1 LTGLTSIPEAR
12 IIKRSSAREQIVQI
26 LLDRILDGTY
36 APGQRLIELQIAKEL
51 NTSQA
56 PVREAIRYLEAMKVV
71 ETETYKGTKVRS
83 ISAKELEESSQV
95 RASLEELGGQL
106 AAANIEAELGA
117 LQQEADQ
124 FMEAALK
131 KDVKSFSQHDI
142 EFHRLIMKASQ
153 NSLLLSI
160 WESVV
165 LESRFRM
172 TLKTIGENQLTEF
185 GQAHLPVLEALKNG
199 NGKEAGKLLKNL
211 ICKYHF
217 LKNDEGPA

>member
-1 LTGLTSIPEAR
+1 M
-12 IIKRSSAREQIVQI
+12 QI
-26 LLDRILDGTY
+26 LLERILDGTY
-36 APGQRLIELQIAKEL
+36 EPGRRLIEMQIAKEL

-56 PVREAIRYLEAMKVV
+56 PVREAFRYLEAMKVV
-71 ETETYKGTKVRS
+71 ETETYKGTRVRS

-106 AAANIEAELGA
+106 AAAHIEAQLTS
-117 LQQEADQ
+117 LQREADQ
-124 FMEAALK
+124 FMEAARK

-142 EFHRLIMKASQ
+142 EFHRLIMEASH

-172 TLKTIGENQLTEF
+172 TLKSIGENQLTEF

-217 LKNDEGPA
+217 LK

>member
-1 LTGLTSIPEAR
+1 
-12 IIKRSSAREQIVQI
+12 VQI
-26 LLDRILDGTY
+26 LLERILDGTY
-36 APGQRLIELQIAKEL
+36 EPGHRLIELQIAKEL

-56 PVREAIRYLEAMKVV
+56 PVREAFRYLEAMKVV
-71 ETETYKGTKVRS
+71 ETETYKGTRVRS

-106 AAANIEAELGA
+106 AAANIDAQLSA

-124 FMEAALK
+124 FMEAARN
-131 KDVKSFSQHDI
+131 KDVASFSQHDI
-142 EFHRLIMKASQ
+142 EFHRLIMAASQ
-153 NSLLLSI
+153 NALLLSI

-185 GQAHLPVLEALKNG
+185 GQAHLPVLDALKNG

-217 LKNDEGPA
+217 MKNEETR